1 MLTAEKAAQ
10 LATLSNDEIRLMAG
24 EMTAQEMRSVQAV
37 LGAVRSRIREA
48 KPKHA
53 APKTPSRNL
62 LASIVCSTTKGLDML
77 DAERIYAS
85 IRRELAIPA
94 APAKCVP
101 VAWRMRKDAEADWH
115 LTMSKPMPLNQDE
128 ATWEVQPL
136 YASAPAAPASAQGEA
151 VAHPSH
157 QTVRD
162 WMPVNEALRL
172 ADVWSVGDLDN
183 CGQWRAAIKVLADE
197 VRALASAPAAQPSAQ
212 GEAVALTDE
221 QIDRIAENCAKSMP
235 DGIQGFCK
243 TWGWRQFA
251 RELLDICRGH
261 YRASAPAA
269 PAQADLRAA
278 LKSVLDMV
286 ARGVPDLATVQA
298 ARNVLAAAPAQAVPL
313 TTEQCEA
320 IYDALDEWAQGVDR
334 YDFGLPH
341 AAGGGKEAGVKVIQ
355 DTLRGIAPKAAQEK
369 M

>member
-1 MLTAEKAAQ
+1 MNKSHDPDQVSMLTAEKAAQ

-136 YASAPAAPASAQGEA
+136 YASAPAAPA
-151 VAHPSH
+151 
-157 QTVRD
+157 
-162 WMPVNEALRL
+162 
-172 ADVWSVGDLDN
+172 
-183 CGQWRAAIKVLADE
+183 
-197 VRALASAPAAQPSAQ
+197 
-212 GEAVALTDE
+212 
-221 QIDRIAENCAKSMP
+221 
-235 DGIQGFCK
+235 
-243 TWGWRQFA
+243 
-251 RELLDICRGH
+251 
-261 YRASAPAA
+261 
-269 PAQADLRAA
+269 
-278 LKSVLDMV
+278 
-286 ARGVPDLATVQA
+286 
-298 ARNVLAAAPAQAVPL
+298 QAVPL
-313 TTEQCEA
+313 TDEQM
-320 IYDALDEWAQGVDR
+320 
-334 YDFGLPH
+334 
-341 AAGGGKEAGVKVIQ
+341 EAGMCSFDWGPVPHPFRTSVAFE
-355 DTLRGIAPKAAQEK
+355 RGVRFAESHHGIAPKAAQPQEK
-369 M
+369 T